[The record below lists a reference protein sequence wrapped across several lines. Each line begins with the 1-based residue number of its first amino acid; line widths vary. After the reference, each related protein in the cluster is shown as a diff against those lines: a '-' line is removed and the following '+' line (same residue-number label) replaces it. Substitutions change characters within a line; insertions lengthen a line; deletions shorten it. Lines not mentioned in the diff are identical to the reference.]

1 MDLLGAA
8 ANVWDRTV
16 VGRLADLR
24 RMPRDAVVGSPD
36 GILFRYRPLSGVD
49 PAPGGPV
56 LFVPPL
62 GAPDFAYDLRR
73 GCSLVEHLLQQG
85 RTVYLIDY
93 GPKSFSDRT
102 LGMESWV
109 DDLLPRTIRQV
120 AQEEGEDVHL
130 VAWSLGGIFAMLTV
144 AAAVQARAPLPV
156 RSVAAIGSPVDISRV
171 PLVAPIRPLAQIT
184 GGRLISS
191 IYRGVGS
198 FPAPMVGWAFQ
209 LTAVDKLVTKP
220 LAIASRIDD
229 RDCLAQ
235 IEAVDHLMRNMHG
248 YPGRVFGQIFHL
260 LLRSNDLAAG
270 GLRLGGRDV
279 ELADVDVPVLVVA
292 GRDDV
297 IAPLK
302 AVRGAVPLL
311 TGSPEVRFTTSPG
324 GHLGVLT
331 GRRARDTTWPELDR
345 FLSDADLRAAGGDG
359 ATGSAGGETGG
370 TGETDGGTAAAA
382 GA

>member
-1 MDLLGAA
+1 MDLVDAV
-8 ANVWDRTV
+8 ANVWDRAV
-16 VGRLADLR
+16 VGHLADLR
-24 RMPRDAVVGSPD
+24 RMPRDAVVGSPQ

-49 PAPGGPV
+49 PSGGAPV
-56 LFVPPL
+56 LLVPPL

-102 LGMESWV
+102 LGIESWV
-109 DDLLPRTIRQV
+109 DELLPDTIRRV
-120 AQEEGEDVHL
+120 AEETDDEVHL
-130 VAWSLGGIFAMLTV
+130 VAWSLGGIFALLAV
-144 AAAVQARAPLPV
+144 AAAVQARDPLPV
-156 RSVAAIGSPVDISRV
+156 RSVAAIGTPVDISRV

-198 FPAPMVGWAFQ
+198 FPAPMVSWAFQ

-235 IEAVDHLMRNMHG
+235 IEAVDHLMSNMHG

-260 LLRSNDLAAG
+260 LLRSNDLADG

-279 ELADVDVPVLVVA
+279 ELSDVGVPVLVVA

-297 IAPLK
+297 IAPLR
-302 AVRGAVPLL
+302 AVRAGVPLL
-311 TGSPEVRFTTSPG
+311 TGSPEVRFTTSLG

-345 FLSDADLRAAGGDG
+345 ALADWDAAADAPDDADGP
-359 ATGSAGGETGG
+359 
-370 TGETDGGTAAAA
+370 AAAA